1 DDQIHRYA
9 RHILLPEIGGTG
21 QARLLAARVLVVG
34 AGGLGSPLLLYLAA
48 AGVGTLGIVDDD
60 VVDLSNLQRQIA
72 HTTAALGRPKVES
85 AAAAIGL
92 LNPDVRVETHAVR
105 LGPDNAIDL
114 IGRYDV
120 VADGSDNFPTRFLV
134 NDACFFAGKPLV
146 SAAILRFD
154 GQLATFRRG
163 GPCYRC
169 LFPAPPPPGQ
179 IPSCAEA
186 GVLGAVAGVLGAL
199 QATEVVKEILDMGT
213 SMAGALLIYDALATT
228 FRRITVRS
236 DPGCPLC
243 GKTPTVRDLSDY
255 GNNNHACAA
264 D

>member
-1 DDQIHRYA
+1 MA
-9 RHILLPEIGGTG
+9 EG
-21 QARLLAARVLVVG
+21 QAFRHCFLEEDMEQEKLDLHKLAHLFD
-34 AGGLGSPLLLYLAA
+34 S
-48 AGVGTLGIVDDD
+48 
-60 VVDLSNLQRQIA
+60 
-72 HTTAALGRPKVES
+72 E
-85 AAAAIGL
+85 
-92 LNPDVRVETHAVR
+92 
-105 LGPDNAIDL
+105 AIDQAKIQDAVSQILQAVGENPNRQGL
-114 IGRYDV
+114 INTPGRVSRMYLELLEGYRVDP
-120 VADGSDNFPTRFLV
+120 VALV

-199 QATEVVKEILDMGT
+199 QATEVVKEILGMGT

-228 FRRITVRS
+228 FRRITIRS

-243 GKTPTVRDLSDY
+243 GKTPTVRDLSGHGD
-255 GNNNHACAA
+255 NNHACAA